1 MGFHVGKYPV
11 RPMDPSWEMA
21 IHLSTVFFPATM
33 LMEKSLPW
41 PRPHD
46 QVWTTVWGRSQGV
59 AVVREYL
66 GYLLYRHRDGFYP
79 P

>member
-1 MGFHVGKYPV
+1 MFMGFHVGKYPV

-46 QVWTTVWGRSQGV
+46 RPGLDDGV
-59 AVVREYL
+59 GQEPRCGCREGIPWLPAV
-66 GYLLYRHRDGFYP
+66 
-79 P
+79 